1 MTKTLTDKQRR
12 FAEEY
17 PKDLNA
23 TQAAIRAGYSEKTAR
38 SIGQENLTKPDI
50 QAAIQEQLD
59 ERSRRTEITADR
71 VLMEYARLAF
81 SDMRE
86 FLEWGPSGVTWKDSE
101 KLPPEAAACV
111 AEVSETISEGG
122 RTRRF
127 KLHSKTSALHDVAK
141 HVGMFPKDGA
151 PPVNV
156 NVNVGSAEPN
166 YSELSDE
173 ELRTHIAILRKLK
186 ARGIKSGGDRER
198 ALPSR
203 N

>member
-38 SIGQENLTKPDI
+38 QQGQRLLTNVVI
-50 QAAIQEQLD
+50 QAAIQGQLD

-71 VLMEYARLAF
+71 VLIEYARLAF

-86 FLEWGPSGVTWKDSE
+86 FVEWGPGGVTWKDSE
-101 KLPPEAAACV
+101 DLSPEATACV
-111 AEVSETISEGG
+111 SEVSETISDGG

-127 KLHSKTSALHDVAK
+127 KLHSKTSALQDVAK
-141 HVGMFPKDGA
+141 HLGMFPKDGVA
-151 PPVNV
+151 SPVNV
-156 NVNVGSAEPN
+156 NVNVDNRPVKP
-166 YSELSDE
+166 LSDLTEE
-173 ELRTHIAILRKLK
+173 ELEFYERILDPGEGVP
-186 ARGIKSGGDRER
+186 RG
-198 ALPSR
+198 
-203 N
+203 